1 MAGFDEAAS
10 VLGNDDQDGSLDRLF
25 EGTDISL
32 LDLLKIQAQVLV
44 PVLRAFREEL
54 GEEKANAIAMG
65 ALREWSKK
73 LYRDIGAD
81 VGGTPRQ
88 RWERINAGFLPRV
101 GSDIDVE
108 FLKQE
113 PDALHYNVHHCKY
126 AEFFRQ
132 LGEPEL
138 GALLTCDADR
148 VIEEVGEGDVT
159 LGRTQTL
166 MKGGKYCDFRFQ
178 MKSGD

>member
-1 MAGFDEAAS
+1 MAGFDGAKD
-10 VLGNDDQDGSLDRLF
+10 VLGGGNEKSLDPLF

-44 PVLRAFREEL
+44 PVLKAFRAEI
-54 GEEKANAIAMG
+54 GEEKANSIAMS
-65 ALREWSKK
+65 ALRDWSKR
-73 LYRDIGAD
+73 LYHGIGDA
-81 VGGTPRQ
+81 VEGTPRQ
-88 RWERINAGFLPRV
+88 KWESITAAFIPRV
-101 GSDIDVE
+101 GDDIDVE

-113 PDALHYNVHHCKY
+113 DDALDYNVNSCRY

-148 VIEEVGEGDVT
+148 VMEEVGGDEVT
-159 LGRTQTL
+159 LGRTQTI
-166 MKGGKYCDFRFQ
+166 MKGAKYCDFRFR
-178 MKSGD
+178 MKSGG